1 MSPKIGRQGLAELLS
16 TAHKLFQEEV
26 ISSKKTYKRFTNDYL
41 NSIKHHDNEDAWSK
55 NGHEQNYNIVL
66 TLLTEHEGLVRD
78 YLSRPT
84 LTAEEVEQLIV
95 EFYRFD
101 LPKETVASLSSGIQ
115 SEPTPIGI
123 LSVTIP
129 STKKHVDLI
138 VHIANEVNL
147 FKEQIDENDAKALM
161 GEVKIRSLSSSNNT
175 RVVLFFDR
183 LASHGIL
190 VNTWQVDLA
199 KRQMVRSSSGSKFL
213 EQHDFSSTLY
223 RLKERPPSTKER
235 ELLSMIDKI
244 IEKSKEEK

>member
-1 MSPKIGRQGLAELLS
+1 M
-16 TAHKLFQEEV
+16 
-26 ISSKKTYKRFTNDYL
+26 NDYL

-78 YLSRPT
+78 YLSRPK
-84 LTAEEVEQLIV
+84 LTEEELEQLIV
-95 EFYRFD
+95 EFYSFD
-101 LPKETVASLSSGIQ
+101 LPKDTSTTLSTEVQ
-115 SEPTPIGI
+115 SDATPIGI
-123 LSVTIP
+123 LSVTNTL
-129 STKKHVDLI
+129 TKKHVDLI
-138 VHIANEVNL
+138 VHIANEVSL

-161 GEVKIRSLSSSNNT
+161 GQVKIRSLSSSNNT

-199 KRQMVRSSSGSKFL
+199 KRQMVRSSSGSKYL

-223 RLKERPPSTKER
+223 RIKERAPSSKER
-235 ELLSMIDKI
+235 ELLSLIDKI
-244 IEKSKEEK
+244 VEKSKEEK

>member
-1 MSPKIGRQGLAELLS
+1 M
-16 TAHKLFQEEV
+16 
-26 ISSKKTYKRFTNDYL
+26 
-41 NSIKHHDNEDAWSK
+41 
-55 NGHEQNYNIVL
+55 L

-78 YLSRPT
+78 YLSRPQ
-84 LTAEEVEQLIV
+84 LTEEEVDQLIV

-101 LPKETVASLSSGIQ
+101 LPKETAASLSSGVQ
-115 SEPTPIGI
+115 SEATPIGI

-235 ELLSMIDKI
+235 DLLSLIDKI
-244 IEKSKEEK
+244 VEKSKEEK